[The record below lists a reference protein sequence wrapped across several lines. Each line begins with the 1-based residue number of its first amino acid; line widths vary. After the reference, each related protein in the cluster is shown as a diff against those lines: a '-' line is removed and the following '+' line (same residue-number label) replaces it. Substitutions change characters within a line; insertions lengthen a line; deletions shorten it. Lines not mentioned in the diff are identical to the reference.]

1 LKDYSETRNHKI
13 WMMGENNLLRVNGYG
28 QYCKILLTF
37 AFVLILFASSAHMQA
52 NAEVSSEKGYSH
64 VLSQWLK
71 DGLEKVDGVNIT
83 ITPSQFSS
91 KDGAQLLSID
101 NSFGY
106 GEPILAIKEDES
118 FICNVYVEMNG
129 LYKISFDYFVDA
141 GFLTPPEGSLTVN
154 GVFQYSEAR
163 RLIFPVLWKHQSDI
177 FPKDRHGNDVM
188 PTQIPHRKW
197 QRLYMEDASHIQRK
211 HLLINLHQG
220 ENILEF
226 TLTNGEMFMGNVNIS
241 SPEKTISYFDYINKL
256 NMKSSSQDF
265 ILTIEAENYSFKN
278 RLAINPVVSRDLE
291 VSPYDT
297 NKLLLNTLGGSTW
310 RRGGQTVYYE
320 IKVPQNGLY
329 KIGFRYL
336 QDLKP
341 NARVFRTIT
350 INGEIPFEELR
361 HYPFEPTQTWV
372 TEVLGNGQD
381 EFLFY
386 LTEGTHVL
394 GISVDISINGET
406 IEVLS
411 GALNLINNLSIEI
424 RKLVGNDPDQHR
436 DWEITD
442 YMPALE
448 QDLKALAKQ
457 IDEQRSAV
465 LQNNGNN
472 PYSEAIILIQNAV
485 RQLLHLA
492 EEPNR
497 IPFRLNQ
504 LSGEIGSAA
513 QTISIAI
520 MDLESQPLVLDQLY
534 VFSPDEQPQA
544 RSISFV
550 TRIIERLKRLIHSL
564 LPQQTAYAEEKKSIE
579 IWVNR
584 PRFFVDILR
593 SMTEES
599 FISER
604 GINVEFSLMPNEQRL
619 ILANASGTAPDI
631 ALGVSNAQPYE
642 LGIRGAA
649 KDLRQFDGFAK
660 LLSQYSPGA
669 ILPMIVD
676 DKVFGFPETQ
686 DFFVLFYRED
696 ILDALGLPV
705 PDTWDDVKEI
715 LPELQRHGMN
725 FYSSMASFGGYKPF
739 MATAPYIFQHGG
751 EMFSEDGMRTAIYE
765 EPALRGIRL
774 MTELFTI
781 YGMPK
786 QVPSFFQQFRDGTLP
801 IGIGTFFTYVQLL
814 NAAPEIRGSW
824 NIAPSPGVLRDGEVI
839 RWQPGT
845 GQAAM
850 IFNSTEEPDAS
861 WDFLEWWLSEDIQAT
876 FAHRL
881 KTLHGEE
888 FMWNTANLNAFKQL
902 SWDEEDKEQ
911 VLLQW
916 QWLREV
922 PRIPGSYMLE
932 REISD
937 IWNRVVFDNANIRAT
952 VDDAVIRINRE
963 ISRKMEEFG
972 YMERGRMIVPY
983 SIPHIEE
990 VKSWIEGGR

>member
-1 LKDYSETRNHKI
+1 MKKKS
-13 WMMGENNLLRVNGYG
+13 NLVQVNRHR
-28 QYCKILLTF
+28 QYCKVLLTL
-37 AFVLILFASSAHMQA
+37 ALVLILFASSAHA
-52 NAEVSSEKGYSH
+52 LLNTEILLEKSYSH
-64 VLSQWLK
+64 ALNQWLE
-71 DGLEKVDGVNIT
+71 DGLEKEDGVNIT
-83 ITPSQFSS
+83 ITPSQFSLNER
-91 KDGAQLLSID
+91 AELLSID

-106 GEPILAIKEDES
+106 NEPVLPVKEGDS
-118 FICNVYVEMNG
+118 FNLNVYSEISG
-129 LYKISFDYFVDA
+129 LYELSFDYFVDA
-141 GFLTPPEGSLTVN
+141 GFSTPPEGSLTVN

-163 RLIFPVLWKHQSDI
+163 RLIFSVLWKHQSDI

-188 PTQIPHRKW
+188 PTQIPYKKW
-197 QRLYMEDASHIQRK
+197 QRIHIEDASHIQK
-211 HLLINLHQG
+211 KPLLINLQQG

-241 SPEKTISYFDYINKL
+241 SPNKYISYLDYKNKHTD
-256 NMKSSSQDF
+256 KSFSEDF

-278 RLAINPVVSRDLE
+278 RLAINPIVSRDLE

-297 NKLLLNTLGGSTW
+297 NTLLLNTLGGNTW

-320 IKVPQNGLY
+320 IEVPKDGLY
-329 KIGFRYL
+329 KIGYRYL

-350 INGEIPFEELR
+350 INGYIPFEELR
-361 HYPFEPTQTWV
+361 HYPFGHTQNWV
-372 TEVLGNGQD
+372 KEVLGNGKD

-386 LTEGTHVL
+386 LAEGTHVL
-394 GISVDISINGET
+394 GISADISINGNT

-411 GALNLINNLSIEI
+411 DALHLINDLTIEI

-442 YMPALE
+442 YMPTLE
-448 QDLKALAKQ
+448 QDLKALARQ
-457 IDEQRSAV
+457 IDEQRLAM

-472 PYSEAIILIQNAV
+472 PNSEAIILIQNAV

-520 MDLESQPLVLDQLY
+520 MDLESQPLVLDQVY
-534 VFSPDEQPQA
+534 VFSPDEQPQV
-544 RSISFV
+544 RPISFI
-550 TRIIERLKRLIHSL
+550 TRIIERFKRIIHSL

-579 IWVNR
+579 VWVNR

-593 SMTEES
+593 SMAEES
-599 FISER
+599 FIPQQ

-649 KDLRQFDGFAK
+649 KDLRQFEGFGD
-660 LLSQYSPGA
+660 LLLQYSPGA
-669 ILPMIVD
+669 VLPMIVD

-696 ILDALGLPV
+696 IFDALGLPV

-739 MATAPYIFQHGG
+739 MATAPYIFQHEG

-774 MTELFTI
+774 MTDLFTI

-801 IGIGTFFTYVQLL
+801 IGIGTFYTYVQLL

-824 NIAPSPGVLRDGEVI
+824 NIAPSPGVLRAGEVI

-845 GQAAM
+845 AQAAM
-850 IFNSTEEPDAS
+850 IFNSTEEADAS

-888 FMWNTANLNAFKQL
+888 FMWNTANLKAFKQL
-902 SWDEEDKEQ
+902 PWDEEDKEQ
-911 VLLQW
+911 ILLQW

-983 SIPHIEE
+983 SIPDIEK
-990 VKSWIEGGR
+990 VKSWILGGR